1 MLESGMKSQA
11 VVDVMKRV
19 VPFLRDDID
28 YDRLLAYR
36 LFMAVHE
43 SDDDERK
50 KIAEDLMGQISRMKP
65 GEKIKLIE
73 VSESVEHGSFTGLV
87 QAVQNALLTHLDI
100 LTGTWEAS
108 LNGSRGKYTDMNWNL
123 SAYCSST
130 MEYARL
136 YWSLGALEHA
146 MTIYDELD
154 LFLVDIINEMCD
166 VEAGREPRWV
176 VSLRAAGLPF
186 RSLYASFEQ
195 AKLDCKKDHGLVAI
209 RHFLLAQQLLLSL
222 HLYNSRHRS
231 RGAAPSMRVDFA
243 ALVLRYAKHVLNT
256 AMRQSRIALMNVSP
270 ACLACWSLVVSGE
283 ALHIAG
289 LLADPST
296 VDGAAASMLELSDV
310 VEAEQSKTRDAL
322 LEWLSV
328 EDSSGVT
335 EYLREM
341 LQNPNSFAQQLVKA
355 HDAATSTL
363 LQWGRSRQAA
373 HIGWKMAEWMRAND
387 RDAGALPLELRFIT
401 SMLESGMKSQ
411 AVVDVMKRVVPFLRD
426 DIDYDRLLAYRLF
439 MAVHESDD
447 DERKK
452 IAEDLMGQI
461 SRMKPGEKIN
471 LTEPPGFPKNLIQA
485 AVGGFTPLVQ
495 IPNGRVSMD
504 FLVTSS
510 LPIPI
515 DNFCLRVKLR
525 EVDEHVLSRRKQ
537 PVYDVQFSERDQ
549 ICRVV
554 TLHRQHFH
562 SRHKSHSHT
571 HSHSK
576 SPVEA
581 KHTEELL
588 LTCSNQV
595 IAPGRN
601 EITVSAVAKTRG
613 CFIMDRVQA
622 TLFDGALTVDIDD
635 VVTRRF
641 VTVFVQ
647 STPNKL
653 WIDDSKDLLAGVVQQ
668 VNVTIEAGSSVD
680 CSKIDVR
687 ADTTEGIEFMG
698 TDGEWSSN
706 ISVDIP
712 PLGVCARHTF
722 ELVLC
727 LLMDAGLTAS
737 PAIRRAKISFEWLGR
752 VWSVELPFV
761 ALLIMTSSTSML
773 ENKTLFELEIA
784 RAVGHAEEWTVVL
797 ENATIEAI
805 DPKAAED
812 VPNHLGKL
820 INRDLGELIP
830 NVVASL
836 VWILPLTGE
845 LPISHKLSI
854 DYRVKPTKEVESQD
868 GRKNFIDRLYTYR
881 EAFDL
886 HVPKVGYELCA
897 QMLSQQPGAQLCR
910 AGAACD
916 LVISLRSL

>member
-1 MLESGMKSQA
+1 MHSTLSEHRRGVECVCVLYSELRGSSDEPSQC
-11 VVDVMKRV
+11 
-19 VPFLRDDID
+19 F
-28 YDRLLAYR
+28 
-36 LFMAVHE
+36 
-43 SDDDERK
+43 
-50 KIAEDLMGQISRMKP
+50 
-65 GEKIKLIE
+65 
-73 VSESVEHGSFTGLV
+73 
-87 QAVQNALLTHLDI
+87 I
-100 LTGTWEAS
+100 L
-108 LNGSRGKYTDMNWNL
+108 
-123 SAYCSST
+123 
-130 MEYARL
+130 
-136 YWSLGALEHA
+136 
-146 MTIYDELD
+146 
-154 LFLVDIINEMCD
+154 
-166 VEAGREPRWV
+166 P
-176 VSLRAAGLPF
+176 
-186 RSLYASFEQ
+186 
-195 AKLDCKKDHGLVAI
+195 
-209 RHFLLAQQLLLSL
+209 
-222 HLYNSRHRS
+222 
-231 RGAAPSMRVDFA
+231 
-243 ALVLRYAKHVLNT
+243 
-256 AMRQSRIALMNVSP
+256 
-270 ACLACWSLVVSGE
+270 
-283 ALHIAG
+283 
-289 LLADPST
+289 
-296 VDGAAASMLELSDV
+296 
-310 VEAEQSKTRDAL
+310 
-322 LEWLSV
+322 
-328 EDSSGVT
+328 DSSGT
-335 EYLREM
+335 CLPTPE
-341 LQNPNSFAQQLVKA
+341 
-355 HDAATSTL
+355 
-363 LQWGRSRQAA
+363 
-373 HIGWKMAEWMRAND
+373 GWMAC
-387 RDAGALPLELRFIT
+387 
-401 SMLESGMKSQ
+401 
-411 AVVDVMKRVVPFLRD
+411 
-426 DIDYDRLLAYRLF
+426 
-439 MAVHESDD
+439 
-447 DERKK
+447 
-452 IAEDLMGQI
+452 
-461 SRMKPGEKIN
+461 

-687 ADTTEGIEFMG
+687 ADTTEGIEFM
-698 TDGEWSSN
+698 
-706 ISVDIP
+706 
-712 PLGVCARHTF
+712 
-722 ELVLC
+722 
-727 LLMDAGLTAS
+727 
-737 PAIRRAKISFEWLGR
+737 ISFEWLGR

-886 HVPKVGYELCA
+886 HVPKVLLA
-897 QMLSQQPGAQLCR
+897 
-910 AGAACD
+910 
-916 LVISLRSL
+916 

>member
-1 MLESGMKSQA
+1 MDQKWKYDLASLLRVHKPHYVNVTCKGSDNGFVAYQHAITSRFATHQIVWKRFGKPFPCPLTFPIRFCAFDENLCFGPHMTQADLPNIAYLHLYVIDSASVDEYRTSVRHNVSEWFAKVSSKSDVQWLI
-11 VVDVMKRV
+11 VVDSTRAK
-19 VPFLRDDID
+19 
-28 YDRLLAYR
+28 
-36 LFMAVHE
+36 E
-43 SDDDERK
+43 K
-50 KIAEDLMGQISRMKP
+50 KNRAGLMEKLKHDFSKHTSR
-65 GEKIKLIE
+65 LIE

-296 VDGAAASMLELSDV
+296 VDGAAASVCAIQTQRFFSMLELSDV

-461 SRMKPGEKIN
+461 SRMKPGEKI
-471 LTEPPGFPKNLIQA
+471 K
-485 AVGGFTPLVQ
+485 
-495 IPNGRVSMD
+495 
-504 FLVTSS
+504 
-510 LPIPI
+510 
-515 DNFCLRVKLR
+515 
-525 EVDEHVLSRRKQ
+525 
-537 PVYDVQFSERDQ
+537 
-549 ICRVV
+549 
-554 TLHRQHFH
+554 
-562 SRHKSHSHT
+562 
-571 HSHSK
+571 
-576 SPVEA
+576 
-581 KHTEELL
+581 
-588 LTCSNQV
+588 
-595 IAPGRN
+595 
-601 EITVSAVAKTRG
+601 
-613 CFIMDRVQA
+613 
-622 TLFDGALTVDIDD
+622 
-635 VVTRRF
+635 
-641 VTVFVQ
+641 
-647 STPNKL
+647 
-653 WIDDSKDLLAGVVQQ
+653 
-668 VNVTIEAGSSVD
+668 
-680 CSKIDVR
+680 
-687 ADTTEGIEFMG
+687 
-698 TDGEWSSN
+698 
-706 ISVDIP
+706 
-712 PLGVCARHTF
+712 
-722 ELVLC
+722 
-727 LLMDAGLTAS
+727 
-737 PAIRRAKISFEWLGR
+737 
-752 VWSVELPFV
+752 
-761 ALLIMTSSTSML
+761 
-773 ENKTLFELEIA
+773 
-784 RAVGHAEEWTVVL
+784 
-797 ENATIEAI
+797 
-805 DPKAAED
+805 
-812 VPNHLGKL
+812 
-820 INRDLGELIP
+820 
-830 NVVASL
+830 
-836 VWILPLTGE
+836 
-845 LPISHKLSI
+845 
-854 DYRVKPTKEVESQD
+854 
-868 GRKNFIDRLYTYR
+868 
-881 EAFDL
+881 
-886 HVPKVGYELCA
+886 
-897 QMLSQQPGAQLCR
+897 
-910 AGAACD
+910 
-916 LVISLRSL
+916 